1 MGGEAS
7 MFNMK
12 RRLMIAD
19 RRGRLITF
27 FTVSVACLAFLSAC
41 RESSAPGPG
50 KPEAPGIPVSGAA
63 VTEPGLAE
71 LAEFMAIPNVA
82 SDTPNIRRNAERL
95 AEMMRR
101 RGIEVSLV
109 EESGAPPV
117 VYGELRTPG
126 ARRTLLVYAHYD
138 GQPVEPER
146 WASDPWTPT
155 LRAGTLENAAATVPL
170 SELPSGPEGDEW
182 YLYGRGASDDK
193 GTIVAFLAA
202 LDRLKA
208 GGMPLSIN
216 VKMLFEGEEEAGS
229 PHLEAILRANTEL
242 FRADGMI
249 LCDGP
254 VHQTRRPQ
262 VVFGARGVI
271 GLEMTV
277 YGPNHAL
284 HSGHYGNWAPNPA
297 AQLAGILASMR
308 NGEGMILVPGYYDD
322 VRPLDESDRA
332 ALAGIPRVEADLL
345 REYDLAWSEGGGAR
359 LEELVMRPALNV
371 RGLASG
377 AVGEKAANA
386 VPSEARASIDFRLVA
401 DQKPERVRELVETH
415 LRRLGWT
422 VVHEAPGAETKR
434 STPRLVLL
442 EWEGG
447 YPAYRSPLDAPFSLA
462 LIQTLRPATG
472 GSLIVMPALGGSIP
486 MELFDRVLGVPIALF
501 PIANHD
507 NNQHGPN
514 ENLRIR
520 NLRDGIAMHAALLS
534 GLGAAWK

>member
-1 MGGEAS
+1 ML
-7 MFNMK
+7 K
-12 RRLMIAD
+12 TIRRLMVGIRLD
-19 RRGRLITF
+19 RLITLAA
-27 FTVSVACLAFLSAC
+27 VAVIATAFASAC
-41 RESSAPGPG
+41 RKASAPEPAAAIA
-50 KPEAPGIPVSGAA
+50 PEQASAA
-63 VTEPGLAE
+63 VDPALAE
-71 LAEFMAIPNVA
+71 LADFMAIPNVA
-82 SDTPNIRRNAERL
+82 SDTANIRRNAERL
-95 AEMMRR
+95 AGMMRQ
-101 RGIEVSLV
+101 RGIDVRLI
-109 EESGAPPV
+109 EEAGAPPV
-117 VYGELRTPG
+117 VFGELAAPG
-126 ARRTLLVYAHYD
+126 AKRTLLVYAHYD
-138 GQPVEPER
+138 GQPVEPDR

-155 LRAGTLENAAATVPL
+155 LRAGRLEAGSEVVPL
-170 SELPSGPEGDEW
+170 SGLPSGPEGDEW

-202 LDRLKA
+202 LDRLKKE
-208 GGMPLSIN
+208 GLPLSVN

-229 PHLEAILRANTEL
+229 PHLEAILLAHADL

-262 VVFGARGVI
+262 IVFGARGVV

-308 NGEGMILVPGYYDD
+308 NGEGVILIPGYYDD

-345 REYDLAWSEGGGAR
+345 REYDLAWSEGGDTR
-359 LEELVMRPALNV
+359 LEELVMRPALNI

-377 AVGEKAANA
+377 AVGDKAANA

-401 DQKPERVRELVETH
+401 DQRPARIRELVEAH
-415 LRRLGWT
+415 LRNLGWT
-422 VVHEAPGAETKR
+422 IVREAPGAETKR
-434 STPRLVLL
+434 ATPRLVRL

-447 YPAYRSPLDAPFSLA
+447 YPAYRSRLDAPFSRA
-462 LIQTLRPATG
+462 LVRALGPATG
-472 GSLIVMPALGGSIP
+472 GALVVMPALGGSIP

-520 NLRDGIAMHAALLS
+520 NLRQGISMHATLLS
-534 GLGAAWK
+534 GLGSAWE